1 MKLEITRSDV
11 WAATVE
17 DRPAGAGEKLAAL
30 AAAGANLEFVIGRRA
45 AEQPGKGV
53 VFVTP
58 LKGPAQLK
66 AGKAAGFKKAD
77 SLHSVRIEGPD
88 KAGLGAAL
96 TTALADAGINLSGI
110 SAAAVGKK
118 FVAYLAV
125 DSIADVAK
133 AVRVLK
139 KLG

>member
-30 AAAGANLEFVIGRRA
+30 AAAGANLEF
-45 AEQPGKGV
+45 V

-125 DSIADVAK
+125 DSIADAAK